1 MIRNKMIEMFQ
12 YLEIVLNVLPSKWK
26 YFKRSKD
33 PLSNGSCLFTS
44 TIGAISNKKLNRM
57 TKK

>member
-1 MIRNKMIEMFQ
+1 MFQ

-33 PLSNGSCLFTS
+33 PLLNGSCLFTS

-57 TKK
+57 IKK